1 MHLAG
6 GLSLRHALITV
17 AALGLL
23 TAPAWAATPAEEAR
37 TIVAAEPK
45 AKGVWV
51 AGDNGIVM
59 HAKSG
64 LKCPAGDTDYGSHNQ
79 ILRLKAI
86 SVDDTAGNRATCH
99 FDVLSKG
106 NPSVPPMKLTI
117 TTEHKSAGS
126 GEPLDRARTAF
137 LSVNPGWKPDT
148 KANAFHQ
155 REFSG
160 KYELK
165 TKVGLFTAR
174 VFSFRNDEGAKP
186 MLAHVAAGDIRD
198 WILMFAISGPELETE
213 ITTADSALLLSLWTD
228 IGGDVLD
235 AATAR

>member
-1 MHLAG
+1 MKHLVTA
-6 GLSLRHALITV
+6 AV
-17 AALGLL
+17 AFGLL
-23 TAPAWAATPAEEAR
+23 IAPAWAKTPAEEAQAL
-37 TIVAAEPK
+37 VAAEPK
-45 AKGVWV
+45 AKGIWV

-59 HAKSG
+59 HVKSG
-64 LKCPAGDTDYGSHNQ
+64 LKCPAGDTDYGNHNQ
-79 ILRLKAI
+79 VLRLKSI

-99 FDVLSKG
+99 FDVVSKG
-106 NPSVPPMKLTI
+106 NPSVPPMKLLI
-117 TTEHKSAGS
+117 TTEHTSAGT
-126 GEPLDRARTAF
+126 GEPLDRARNAF

-165 TKVGLFTAR
+165 TKVGVFTAR
-174 VFSFRNDEGAKP
+174 VFSFRNDDGPKP

-198 WILMFAISGPELETE
+198 WILILTISGSETETE

-235 AATAR
+235 AAVGR

>member
-1 MHLAG
+1 LKY
-6 GLSLRHALITV
+6 ALTAAV
-17 AALGLL
+17 ALGLL
-23 TAPAWAATPAEEAR
+23 THAAWAKTPGEEAQA
-37 TIVAAEPK
+37 IVAAEPK
-45 AKGVWV
+45 AKGIWI

-59 HAKSG
+59 HQKSG
-64 LKCPAGDTDYGSHNQ
+64 LKCPVGDTDYGGQNH
-79 ILRLKAI
+79 ILRLKNI
-86 SVDDTAGNRATCH
+86 SVDDTAGNRATCY
-99 FDVLSKG
+99 FEVLSKG
-106 NPSVPPMKLTI
+106 NPSVPAMKLAI
-117 TTEHKSAGS
+117 TTELESAGS
-126 GEPLDRARTAF
+126 GEPLDRARNAF

-165 TKVGLFTAR
+165 TKVGTFTAR
-174 VFSFRNDEGAKP
+174 VFSFRNDDGAKP
-186 MLAHVAAGDIRD
+186 MLAHIVAGDIKD
-198 WILMFAISGPELETE
+198 WILIFTLAGSEADTE

>member
-1 MHLAG
+1 MHLK
-6 GLSLRHALITV
+6 HALTAV
-17 AALGLL
+17 VALGLL
-23 TAPAWAATPAEEAR
+23 VSPSWAKTPGEEAQD
-37 TIVAAEPK
+37 IVAAEPK
-45 AKGVWV
+45 AKGIWV
-51 AGDNGIVM
+51 ARDNGIVM

-64 LKCPAGDTDYGSHNQ
+64 LKCPAGDTDYGNHNQ
-79 ILRLKAI
+79 ILRLKGI
-86 SVDDTAGNRATCH
+86 SVDDTAGNRVTCH
-99 FDVLSKG
+99 FDVISKG
-106 NPSVPPMKLTI
+106 NPSVPPMKLAI

-165 TKVGLFTAR
+165 TKVGIFTAR
-174 VFSFRNDEGAKP
+174 VFSFRNDDGAKP
-186 MLAHVAAGDIRD
+186 MLAHVAAGEIRD
-198 WILMFAISGPELETE
+198 WILIFTIAGSESETE

>member
-1 MHLAG
+1 MKYT
-6 GLSLRHALITV
+6 ITAAV
-17 AALGLL
+17 AFGLL
-23 TAPAWAATPAEEAR
+23 IAPSWAKTPDEEAQA
-37 TIVAAEPK
+37 IVAAEPK
-45 AKGVWV
+45 AKGIWV

-79 ILRLKAI
+79 VLRLKSV

-99 FDVLSKG
+99 FDVVSKG
-106 NPSVPPMKLTI
+106 NPSIPAMKLAI
-117 TTEHKSAGS
+117 STEHKSAGS
-126 GEPLDRARTAF
+126 GEPLDRAREAF
-137 LSVNPGWKPDT
+137 LSVNPGWRPDT
-148 KANAFHQ
+148 QANAFHQ

-160 KYELK
+160 RFELK
-165 TKVGLFTAR
+165 TRVGIFTAR
-174 VFSFRNDEGAKP
+174 VFSFRSDAPPKP

-198 WILMFAISGPELETE
+198 WILILTIAGSETETE

-235 AATAR
+235 AAVAR

>member
-1 MHLAG
+1 MKY
-6 GLSLRHALITV
+6 ALTAAV
-17 AALGLL
+17 ALGLL
-23 TAPAWAATPAEEAR
+23 ATSAWAKTPGEEAQA
-37 TIVAAEPK
+37 IVAAEPK

-51 AGDNGIVM
+51 AGDNGILL
-59 HAKSG
+59 HTKSG
-64 LKCPAGDTDYGSHNQ
+64 LKCPAGDTDYGNFNQ
-79 ILRLKAI
+79 ILRLTAV
-86 SVDDTAGNRATCH
+86 SVDDTAGNRVTCR

-117 TTEHKSAGS
+117 TTEQKAAGN

-165 TKVGLFTAR
+165 TKVGVFTAR
-174 VFSFRNDEGAKP
+174 VFSFRNDTPPQP

-198 WILMFAISGPELETE
+198 WILMFTIAGSESETE
-213 ITTADSALLLSLWTD
+213 ITTADSALFLSLWTD

-235 AATAR
+235 ASVAR